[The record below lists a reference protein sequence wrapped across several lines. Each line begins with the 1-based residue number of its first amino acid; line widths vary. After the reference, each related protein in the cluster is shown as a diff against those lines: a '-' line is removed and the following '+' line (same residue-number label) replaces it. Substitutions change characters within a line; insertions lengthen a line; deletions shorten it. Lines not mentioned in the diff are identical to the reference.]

1 MRDQEISGVPDRP
14 ANIAVIQACSLLN
27 GLTEEQRQRLAGE
40 SFTAYAE
47 RSEMIWRAGSA
58 AEFVAI
64 VGAGFIKMT
73 KTTAGG
79 QEVAMELLGPG
90 QCLGL
95 FAAIEGRSFPL
106 NAIAVTNCWYLK
118 IPTRIVAELYD
129 KSSQFKDQIVR
140 GLGPRLRK
148 AHEMMARLSSNKVDE
163 RIAAVLFLLADSYG
177 SKQPEGLR
185 IDVPLT
191 RQDISEMAGTT
202 VESTIRTISAWQKGG
217 IVATDRHVLTILKED
232 ALLAVMHDI

>member
-1 MRDQEISGVPDRP
+1 MSESEVSSVPDRP
-14 ANIAVIQACSLLN
+14 ANVAVIQSCSLLN
-27 GLTEEQRQRLAGE
+27 GLTEDERTKLAGA
-40 SFTAYAE
+40 SFGAYAG
-47 RSEMIWRAGSA
+47 RGEMIWRSGSPS
-58 AEFVAI
+58 EFVAI
-64 VGAGFIKMT
+64 VGVGFVKMT
-73 KTTAGG
+73 RTSSAG

-95 FAAIEGRSFPL
+95 FVAIEGRAFPL
-106 NAIAVTNCWYLK
+106 NAIAVSNCWYLK
-118 IPTRIVAELYD
+118 IPTRTILRLYEG
-129 KSSQFKDQIVR
+129 SSQFKDQIVR

-148 AHEMMARLSSNKVDE
+148 AHDMMARMSSNRVDE

-202 VESTIRTISAWQKGG
+202 VESTIRTISGWQKAG
-217 IVATDRHVLTILKED
+217 IVSTERQVLTIVKED
-232 ALLAVMHDI
+232 ALLAVMHES